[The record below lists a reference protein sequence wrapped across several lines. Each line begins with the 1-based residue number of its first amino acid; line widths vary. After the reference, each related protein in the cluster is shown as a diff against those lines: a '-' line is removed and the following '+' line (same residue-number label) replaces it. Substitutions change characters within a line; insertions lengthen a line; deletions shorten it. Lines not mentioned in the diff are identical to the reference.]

1 MVTVMRRR
9 KTKKRWGVGEAM
21 CWGGVKVKEVEGQG
35 GEGSNKNKK
44 GNKTKKLYK
53 TFPSRSGLVKTFY
66 VNRGVV
72 GSKKFMQSTNH
83 TLIKVMQE

>member
-35 GEGSNKNKK
+35 GEGSNK
-44 GNKTKKLYK
+44 TKKETKQKIIEDL
-53 TFPSRSGLVKTFY
+53 SQAEAGLL
-66 VNRGVV
+66 RH
-72 GSKKFMQSTNH
+72 SM
-83 TLIKVMQE
+83 LIEE